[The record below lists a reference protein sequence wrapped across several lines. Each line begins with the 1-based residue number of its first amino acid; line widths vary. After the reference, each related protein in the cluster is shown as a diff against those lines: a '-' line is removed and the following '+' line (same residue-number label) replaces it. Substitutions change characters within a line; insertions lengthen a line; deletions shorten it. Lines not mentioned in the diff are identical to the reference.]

1 MASTRP
7 KEYRMNI
14 PDNFMAET
22 RPKEYRMKI
31 PQDFHVCSKGWK
43 LLHVPPVYI
52 LLSNPRGPYY
62 VEVPE
67 GVGADITFEAL
78 ENRRMHIVPQSE
90 KTAIYIEGKPI
101 DFSNPD
107 NASNFD
113 TIVQIRDG
121 KQSMETSFMV
131 MSPQQPLCGI
141 SL

>member
-1 MASTRP
+1 MARIMKEYT
-7 KEYRMNI
+7 EYRMII
-14 PDNFMAET
+14 PTACHM
-22 RPKEYRMKI
+22 KE
-31 PQDFHVCSKGWK
+31 KGWN
-43 LLHVPPVYI
+43 LLTAGGGVYI
-52 LLSNPRGPYY
+52 LLSNPPGANY

-121 KQSMETSFMV
+121 TESMETSLMV
-131 MSPQQPLCGI
+131 MSPQQPRRGTKRARHV
-141 SL
+141 